1 MPCAFFKLPL
11 FFFLL
16 PCSVSRCLVGFFICF
31 VFCFSFSGQRCLF
44 SRHDFYFSNK
54 FRWLLFFCGYL
65 SLFVFNC
72 ASFINK
78 GIWVNLFKLIFSF
91 LHFFTPNKTKMRKI
105 KIFYILSLFHSP
117 TIFYSPT
124 FPPHQPNG
132 LLMGKNL
139 RKTR

>member
-78 GIWVNLFKLIFSF
+78 GIWVNLFKLIFSS
-91 LHFFTPNKTKMRKI
+91 LHFSTPNQQKGEKI
-105 KIFYILSLFHSP
+105 NFFSILPPFSILP
-117 TIFYSPT
+117 LFYSSNQTNPKIESS
-124 FPPHQPNG
+124 G
-132 LLMGKNL
+132 EMK
-139 RKTR
+139 R